1 MFVSRKTNS
10 WNSFSSFSHVW
21 QQHGKLVNGNLIP
34 VNTENATLTEESVF
48 LLIEPE
54 NTFLFF
60 HYTHFSQILKS
71 RSLSFRQQLGSSNK
85 CIISLEQLEALK
97 SQFLSNH
104 FRYLFHLLFP
114 LCLFSSPL
122 CFYLLRSVRI
132 MA

>member
-1 MFVSRKTNS
+1 VFVSRKTNS

-85 CIISLEQLEALK
+85 CIISLEQLKLLNHGL
-97 SQFLSNH
+97 SQTISGICFP
-104 FRYLFHLLFP
+104 LLFP